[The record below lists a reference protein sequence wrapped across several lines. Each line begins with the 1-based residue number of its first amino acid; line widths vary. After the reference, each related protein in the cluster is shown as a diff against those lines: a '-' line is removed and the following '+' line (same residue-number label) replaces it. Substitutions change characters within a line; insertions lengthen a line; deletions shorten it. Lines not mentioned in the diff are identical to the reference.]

1 MMTPKIIP
9 FALCAALLLVMAPLT
24 RAGEEEQAQVS
35 EKAGRLRD
43 ALTHYAAAFQNAA
56 SGTDTE
62 RRLRE
67 KILKLAPKVKPPL
80 ELPEPAERALAR
92 GEAALEIAKSE
103 ADFKEAAAEF
113 QQALRFAPWWGR
125 GYGQLAGVQEKAGDY
140 GGAISNLKLYRM
152 TVTAPA
158 EVKEI
163 QLRIY
168 KLEYKR
174 DHAKKQ
180 DEAEQRAAQQK
191 EEARLD
197 LAGYWAELPGL
208 TATYK
213 IEMSGNHFEI
223 FRVSVCPQGNCNEQR
238 SVHERLYTGTID
250 GGAITGERE
259 EPAALDH
266 IEMIGG
272 LNQTCPVPAGKY
284 PMTGALSRDGS
295 VLTLHVI
302 RASSNRA
309 CPATE
314 SHLRLQREK

>member
-1 MMTPKIIP
+1 MMMTKRLSFI
-9 FALCAALLLVMAPLT
+9 LCAALLLAAAPPV
-24 RAGEEEQAQVS
+24 RAGDEELGQAA
-35 EKAGRLRD
+35 EKAGRTRE
-43 ALTHYAAAFQNAA
+43 ALTRYGAAFQNAA
-56 SGTDTE
+56 AGTDTE

-67 KILKLAPKVKPPL
+67 KILKLAPKLKPPL
-80 ELPEPAERALAR
+80 ELPDAAERAVAR
-92 GEAALEIAKSE
+92 GEAALEMAKSE
-103 ADFKEAAAEF
+103 EDFKEAAAEF
-113 QQALRFAPWWGR
+113 ELALRFAPWWGK
-125 GYGQLAGVQEKAGDY
+125 GYGQLAGVREKAGDY
-140 GGAISNLKLYRM
+140 GGAIRSLQLYRLS
-152 TVTAPA
+152 VSGPA
-158 EVKEI
+158 EAKEI

-174 DHAKKQ
+174 DHAAKQ
-180 DEAEQRAAQQK
+180 IEAEKRAAAEK

-197 LAGYWAELPGL
+197 LAGYWVELPGL

-238 SVHERLYTGTID
+238 SVHERLYTGVIQD
-250 GGAITGERE
+250 GALSGERE

-284 PMTGALSRDGS
+284 PMTGGLSRDGT

-302 RASSNRA
+302 RASANRA